1 MQFNRTVIEQVVNT
15 VGSRAKGDEQPELPH
30 PMATDSRLAEHLGK
44 VGQHLIIDE
53 EERPATTLQKL
64 KDRAR
69 IPDQIQ
75 ASFNSR
81 IIHALHQLDH
91 RGLYQRQEIR
101 DLREQLA
108 TSNEKIIQLQRRLD
122 RLEADGQ

>member
-1 MQFNRTVIEQVVNT
+1 MQFDREVIEQVVNT
-15 VGSRAKGDEQPELPH
+15 VGSRAKGDEPPELPH
-30 PMATDSRLAEHLGK
+30 PMATDSLLVEHLDK

-53 EERPATTLQKL
+53 EERPASNLQKL

-81 IIHALHQLDH
+81 IVHALHQLDH
-91 RGLYQRQEIR
+91 RGLYQRREVR
-101 DLREQLA
+101 ELRQQLA
-108 TSNEKIIQLQRRLD
+108 IANEKIVQLQRRLD
-122 RLEADGQ
+122 RLEQSHK